1 VTATGRV
8 VVVTGASSGIGRATA
23 IQLSRSGSVV
33 VLASRSES
41 ALLAAQ
47 QDCAPGMTTVVPTDV
62 SRRHE
67 VEALM
72 DEAIRVHGR
81 VDAVVHAAAVLVG
94 DALQVVDGFRG
105 VGIEDEAP
113 QVGHVVHEARQDLE
127 RELRIRQLSQRFD
140 FQLRNFIG
148 HVQAAVGRETLE
160 QDLGE
165 AARRRP
171 AARGDVLHAISSA
184 SLPSA

>member
-1 VTATGRV
+1 MTATGRV

-67 VEALM
+67 VDALM

-81 VDAVVHAAAVLVG
+81 VDAVVHGMVLG
-94 DALQVVDGFRG
+94 
-105 VGIEDEAP
+105 
-113 QVGHVVHEARQDLE
+113 
-127 RELRIRQLSQRFD
+127 
-140 FQLRNFIG
+140 
-148 HVQAAVGRETLE
+148 
-160 QDLGE
+160 
-165 AARRRP
+165 RP
-171 AARGDVLHAISSA
+171 ALARCIRVGND
-184 SLPSA
+184 SLLATCRRLTTTPAWRQPA